1 MPRSSWTGDKTYA
14 AVQQDLTERC
24 LAKDGSLF
32 TPEQAVWTLEF
43 AQALDGRVGDYDS
56 SDDSFII
63 KLQRQIDGLEPAA
76 IQLAAE
82 LLYVEQLGE
91 GDTGGPKK
99 EENLGNAL
107 KVLDDPPAIPEELLA
122 ALNQKGVASYGA
134 GKTGRDAYM
143 RFLVRFLIAWKS
155 LPEEEQQARLK
166 DPWQFQQVVISART
180 SRDALPANALLHL
193 LYPETFD
200 YMIGPKDREK
210 LLKAFAHAPGVSDI
224 AETEEE
230 GGIDR
235 KILVIRK
242 DAREALGQEM
252 ELYDQPAKRIWHDPA
267 PAVWEQALD
276 WATRLYGWPDFD
288 KEERDYKL
296 KLAKKVG
303 AARDA
308 LASDSADWLEQL
320 RKAFTDKNNNLTAWR
335 NHDGFL
341 DWCRDNSDQAK
352 PLISALWTAD
362 DPQAGLRQFLRDL
375 PREAA
380 SGPGSRLSIASY
392 LLLGVDAEHIP
403 YFKWTIYTG
412 FRKVLDLPSQGHVDL
427 DPDATYRPEDV
438 ASMIGVDGR
447 RVRDYLRETYP
458 REDQEKGTDWSLTGE
473 EVQDIVD
480 HFNEDDADTTAAT
493 YRDWFELLEELLLRL
508 LGRGVA
514 LRDLL
519 DAQGIAYWLSTGG
532 APADW
537 SEEDK
542 QAFESFC
549 QGTVT
554 TPTPPTTDP
563 DQPPLPAATPAL
575 AEPLYVPQDW
585 LQKIIGLLNE
595 KQQVIFY
602 GPPGTGKTYIAQ
614 ALGEHLIRG
623 GGEVRLVQFHPS
635 YTYEDFFEGYRP
647 DDPEGQEMRFK
658 LVPGVL
664 RQLVKDARDAPDKP
678 HVLIVDEI
686 NRGNVAKI
694 FGELYFLLEYRD
706 KAIELQ
712 YSRNEPLAL
721 PKNLFLIG
729 TMNTADRSIALVDSA
744 LRRRFYFVPFLPTE
758 APIKDVLSKWLERH
772 ELDPEPAVLLAAL
785 NKSIGK
791 EADDEF
797 GVGPSYFM
805 TADGSNPD
813 LDTVWEYSIKP
824 LLVEHYYGEGRDI
837 ENEFGPKALA
847 DQVASEADSTT
858 AEPEPA
864 KVDGAGS

>member
-14 AVQQDLTERC
+14 VVQQDLTERC

-32 TPEQAVWTLEF
+32 TPDQAVWTLEY
-43 AQALDGRVGDYDS
+43 AQALDGRVGDFDD
-56 SDDSFII
+56 SDDKFIP
-63 KLQRQIDGLEPAA
+63 KLQRQVSGLDPAA

-82 LLYVEQLGE
+82 LLYIEQLGE
-91 GDTGGPKK
+91 GDTGGPKG
-99 EENLGNAL
+99 EENVTSIL
-107 KVLDDPPAIPEELLA
+107 KVLDNPPAIPEELLT
-122 ALNQKGVASYGA
+122 ALHQKGVASFGA
-134 GKTGRDAYM
+134 GKNRRDAYM

-155 LPEEEQQARLK
+155 LSEDEQKERLK
-166 DPWQFQQVVISART
+166 DPWLFQQVVISVLT
-180 SRDALPANALLHL
+180 TQDAMPANALLHL

-200 YMIGPKDREK
+200 YMIGPTDRGK
-210 LLKAFAHAPGVSDI
+210 LLKVFADAPGVS
-224 AETEEE
+224 EVTESDDE

-242 DAREALGQEM
+242 DARNALGHEM
-252 ELYDQPAKRIWHDPA
+252 ELYDQPVKRIWGDPA
-267 PAVWEQALD
+267 PAIWEQVLD
-276 WATRLYGWPDFD
+276 WATRLYQWHDFD

-296 KLAKKVG
+296 RLGEKV
-303 AARDA
+303 AVARDS
-308 LASDSADWLEQL
+308 LANGSGDWLEQL
-320 RKAFTDKNNNLTAWR
+320 RKAFTDKDNNLTSWH

-341 DWCRDNSDQAK
+341 KWCRDGSDQAK
-352 PLISALWTAD
+352 TLISALWSAD

-380 SGPGSRLSIASY
+380 SGPGSRLSIATY

-403 YFKWTIYTG
+403 YFKWTVYTG
-412 FRKVLDLPSQGHVDL
+412 FRKVLELPSQGQAYI
-427 DPDATYRPEDV
+427 DPDATYRPEDL
-438 ASMIGVDGR
+438 ASMMGVDGR
-447 RVRDYLRETYP
+447 RVRDYLREAYP
-458 REDQEKGTDWSLTGE
+458 REDQDKGTEWSLTGE
-473 EVQDIVD
+473 EARDVVD
-480 HFNEDDADTTAAT
+480 HFSEDDADTTAAT

-519 DAQGIAYWLSTGG
+519 DAQGIAYWLSVGG
-532 APADW
+532 APKDW
-537 SEEDK
+537 SDDDQ

-549 QGTVT
+549 KRTVT
-554 TPTPPTTDP
+554 PPPPPPADQ
-563 DQPPLPAATPAL
+563 DQPALPAATPAL
-575 AEPLYVPQDW
+575 AEHLYVPQDW
-585 LQKIIGLLNE
+585 MQKIIGLLNE

-602 GPPGTGKTYIAQ
+602 GPPGTGKTFIAQ

-694 FGELYFLLEYRD
+694 FGELYFLLEYRG
-706 KAIELQ
+706 KGIELQ
-712 YSRNEPLAL
+712 YSRNEPFAL

-837 ENEFGPKALA
+837 ENEFSPKALA